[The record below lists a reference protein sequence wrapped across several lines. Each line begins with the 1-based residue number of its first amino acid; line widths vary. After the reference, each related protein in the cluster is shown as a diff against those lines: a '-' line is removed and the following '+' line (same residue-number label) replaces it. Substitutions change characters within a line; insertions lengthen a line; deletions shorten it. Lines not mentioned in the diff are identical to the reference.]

1 MDSANDVSPESA
13 DGATGTMPDGLDSSP
28 ALADPDS
35 LTAEERRLREARAG
49 VPWRAWGPY
58 LSERQW
64 GTVRE
69 DYSDSEDAWS
79 YFSHDQARSRAYRWG
94 EDGIAGISD
103 DKQRLCLALAL
114 WNERDPILKERLF
127 GLTNSEGNHGEDVK
141 EYYFYV
147 DNLPTHSYQRYLYKY
162 PQAEYPYNELVSVN
176 RARSRHELEY
186 ELIDTGVFDDGRY
199 FDVEVEHAK
208 AGPEDILCRITVHNR
223 SSQDAGLH
231 VLPTLWFR
239 NTWSWGDGGP
249 KPRLARVESEH
260 PVVRAEHHKVG
271 VFYLHAEPEAALLF
285 CENETNMARVF
296 GAEPATPFPKDGIG
310 DHLLHGAD
318 TVNPDGEG
326 TKVAAHVRLVVPAGG
341 QAAVLVR
348 LTREGPETLTA
359 PFAGADELIARRRA
373 EADDFYE
380 AITPPTVTDD
390 AKAVMRQALA
400 GMLWSKQ
407 CYYFDVDR
415 WLRERHLHPLR
426 SPTRRGSR
434 NESWF
439 HMFNHDV
446 VSMPD
451 KWEYPWYAA
460 WDLAFHCIP
469 LAMVDPDFAKSQI
482 DLMLSR
488 EYLHPGGQMPAYEW
502 NFGDVNPP
510 VHAFAALFLQNLEE
524 DLGEVD
530 LPFLQE
536 SFSRLLMNFTWWVNR
551 KDPSGHN
558 VFEGGF
564 LGLDNIG
571 VFDRSAALPT
581 GGRLEQADGTAW
593 MAMFSQN
600 MLELALALL
609 PHDKSYEEFVLK
621 FVERFFWIAA
631 AVDPIGEHPDEM
643 WDEEDG
649 FFYDVLRLPDGT
661 GMRIKVRSLVGLL
674 PICATTVIE
683 ADLLDRYPQITEQVA
698 TFLERNRDLLAN
710 IADPAVPG
718 VQGRRILSL
727 VNEDKLRRILARMLD
742 EERFLGPHGIRSI
755 SRWHL
760 DHPYTFDVAGAEYR
774 VQYEPAESTTGMFGG
789 NSNWR
794 GPVWFPINL
803 LLIRALIQH
812 YRYYGND
819 LKVECPT
826 GSGKMMTLFEVAQ
839 ELSRRLASTFLQDS
853 DGRRPVYGGTRL
865 FQEDPHWRDLI
876 LFYEYYHGDNGA
888 GLGAS
893 HQTGW
898 SGLVARLIQSMG
910 QFDADSVLEDSQ
922 WPMAR
927 PYRRL
932 AAGSMADVTTAREA
946 RGVTEPQSPS

>member
-1 MDSANDVSPESA
+1 MS
-13 DGATGTMPDGLDSSP
+13 DGGGGP
-28 ALADPDS
+28 AAGGPAR
-35 LTAEERRLREARAG
+35 LTAEELRLRETREG

-69 DYSDSEDAWS
+69 DYSQNGDAWS

-94 EDGIAGISD
+94 EDGLAGISD
-103 DKQRLCLALAL
+103 EKQRLCLALAL

-127 GLTNSEGNHGEDVK
+127 GLTNAEGNHGEDVK

-147 DNLPTHSYQRYLYKY
+147 DNLPTHSYQRWLYKY
-162 PQAEYPYNELVSVN
+162 PQAEFPYNDLVAVN

-186 ELIDTGVFDDGRY
+186 ELVDTGIFDEGRY
-199 FDVEVEHAK
+199 FDVEVEYAK
-208 AGPEDILCRITVHNR
+208 AAPEDIMCRITVHNR
-223 SSQDAGLH
+223 SSRDARLH

-239 NTWSWGDGGP
+239 NTWSWGGDQP
-249 KPRLARVESEH
+249 RPRLTRAGAA
-260 PVVRAEHHKVG
+260 PVIRAEHRDLG
-271 VFYLHAEPEAALLF
+271 VYYLHAAADADLLF
-285 CENETNMARVF
+285 CENETSAARIW
-296 GAEPATPFPKDGIG
+296 GAPTASGFPKDGIG
-310 DHLLHGAD
+310 DHLLSGAA
-318 TVNPDGEG
+318 TVNPAGEG
-326 TKVAAHVRLVVPAGG
+326 TKAAAHVALLVPGGG
-341 QAAVLVR
+341 QTSVLVR
-348 LTREGPETLTA
+348 LTREGPETLAA
-359 PFAGADELIARRRA
+359 PFAGAADLIARRRA
-373 EADDFYE
+373 EADEFYE
-380 AITPPTVTDD
+380 AITPPTVSDD

-407 CYYFDVDR
+407 CYFFDVDR
-415 WLRERHLHPLR
+415 WLRERNVHPLR
-426 SPTRRGSR
+426 APTQRGTR

-469 LAMVDPDFAKSQI
+469 LAMVDPDFAKNQI
-482 DLMLSR
+482 DLMVSQ
-488 EYLHPGGQMPAYEW
+488 EYLHPTGQMPAYEW

-510 VHAFAALFLQNLEE
+510 VHAFATLFLQNLES
-524 DLGEVD
+524 DLGETD
-530 LPFLQE
+530 LPFLRE
-536 SFSRLLMNFTWWVNR
+536 AFRKLLLNFTWWVNR
-551 KDPSGHN
+551 KDPTGHN

-600 MLELALALL
+600 MLELALTLL
-609 PHDKSYEEFVLK
+609 DNDPTYQEFVLS

-631 AVDPIGEHPDEM
+631 AMDPIGDNPDEM

-649 FFYDVLRLPDGT
+649 FFYDVLRLPDGSGT
-661 GMRIKVRSLVGLL
+661 KIKVRSLVGLL
-674 PICATTVIE
+674 PLCASTVIE
-683 ADLLDRYPQITEQVA
+683 PEVLERYPEVARRAGAFIERNSDLLV
-698 TFLERNRDLLAN
+698 N
-710 IADPAVPG
+710 IADPMVPG
-718 VQGRRILSL
+718 VRGRRLLSL
-727 VNEDKLRRILARMLD
+727 VNEEKLRRILARMLD
-742 EERFLGPHGIRSI
+742 EERFLGPHGVRSI

-760 DHPYTFDVAGAEYR
+760 DHPYSFYAGGVEHR
-774 VQYEPAESTTGMFGG
+774 VQYEPAESTSGMFGG

-794 GPVWFPINL
+794 GPVWFPINVM
-803 LLIRALIQH
+803 LIRALITH
-812 YRYYGND
+812 YRYYGDD
-819 LKVECPT
+819 LTVECPT
-826 GSGKMMTLFEVAQ
+826 GSGTMMTLFEVAQ
-839 ELSRRLASTFLQDS
+839 ELTRRLTATFLRGP
-853 DGRRPVYGGTRL
+853 DGRRPVYGATRL

-876 LFYEYYHGDNGA
+876 LFYEYFHGDNGA

-898 SGLVARLIQSMG
+898 TGLVARLIQAFG
-910 QFDADSVLEDSQ
+910 QLDADGVLNDPR
-922 WPMAR
+922 WPLAR

-932 AAGSMADVTTAREA
+932 TGAPVGAAADAAAARLG
-946 RGVTEPQSPS
+946 R

>member
-1 MDSANDVSPESA
+1 VSNEGSRNGQTA
-13 DGATGTMPDGLDSSP
+13 AGSG
-28 ALADPDS
+28 S
-35 LTAEERRLREARAG
+35 LTAEERRLREARDG

-69 DYSDSEDAWS
+69 DYSEGCDAWS

-127 GLTNSEGNHGEDVK
+127 GLTNAEGNHGEDVK

-147 DNLPTHSYQRYLYKY
+147 DNVPTHSYQRYLYKY
-162 PQAEYPYNELVSVN
+162 PQAEFPYNDLVAVN
-176 RARSRHELEY
+176 RSRSRYEFEY
-186 ELIDTGVFDDGRY
+186 ELIDTGIFDAGNY

-208 AGPEDILCRITVHNR
+208 ASPEDILCRVTVHNR
-223 SSQDAGLH
+223 AAREATLH

-239 NTWSWGDGGP
+239 NNWSWPEGDA
-249 KPRLARVESEH
+249 KPRLARVGESAY
-260 PVVRAEHHKVG
+260 PAVRADHPKLG
-271 VFYLHAEPEAALLF
+271 VFYLYAEPEAALLF
-285 CENETNMARVF
+285 CENETNTARVF
-296 GAEPATPFPKDGIG
+296 GTEPQTPFPKDGIG
-310 DHLLHGAD
+310 DHVIHGTD
-318 TVNPDGEG
+318 SVNPFSEG
-326 TKVAAHVRLVVPAGG
+326 TKAAAHVTLRVPGGG

-348 LTREGPETLTA
+348 LTREAPGQLTE
-359 PFAGADELIARRRA
+359 PFAGAGELIARRRA
-373 EADDFYE
+373 EADEFYE
-380 AITPPTVTDD
+380 VRTPHAVTDD
-390 AKAVMRQALA
+390 MKAVMRQALA

-407 CYYFDVDR
+407 CYYFDVDK
-415 WLRERHLHPLR
+415 WLRERRFHPLR
-426 SPTRRGSR
+426 APLRRGTR

-469 LAMVDPDFAKSQI
+469 LAMVDPDFAETQL
-482 DLMLSR
+482 DLMLSQD
-488 EYLHPGGQMPAYEW
+488 YLHPTGQIPAYEW

-510 VHAFAALFLQNLEE
+510 VHAFATLFLQNLKT
-524 DLGEVD
+524 DLGEAD
-530 LPFLQE
+530 LPFLRK
-536 SFSRLLMNFTWWVNR
+536 SFARLLLNFTWWVNR
-551 KDPSGHN
+551 KDPTGHN
-558 VFEGGF
+558 VYEGGF

-581 GGRLEQADGTAW
+581 GGNLEQADGTAW
-593 MAMFSQN
+593 MAIYSQN
-600 MLELALALL
+600 MLELALDLVE
-609 PHDKSYEEFVLK
+609 HDETYQGFVLK

-631 AVDPIGEHPDEM
+631 AMDPMGERPDEM

-661 GMRIKVRSLVGLL
+661 GTRLKVRSLVGLL
-674 PICATTVIE
+674 PICAATVIE
-683 ADLLDRYPQITEQVA
+683 PELLDRYPQIAAQVG
-698 TFLERNRDLLAN
+698 TFLGRNRDLLAN
-710 IADPAVPG
+710 IADPFVPG
-718 VQGRRILSL
+718 AHGRRLLSL

-760 DHPYTFDVAGAEYR
+760 EHPYVFTVHGVDHAVR
-774 VQYEPAESTTGMFGG
+774 YEPAESTSGMFGG

-803 LLIRALIQH
+803 LLIRALITH
-812 YRYYGND
+812 YRYYGNN

-826 GSGKMMTLFEVAQ
+826 GSGTMMTLFEVAM
-839 ELSRRLASTFLQDS
+839 ELSRRLVTTFLPDA
-853 DGRRPVYGGTRL
+853 DGHRPVYGGAKL
-865 FQEDPHWRDLI
+865 FGDDPHWKDLV
-876 LFYEYYHGDNGA
+876 LFYEYFHGDNGA

-898 SGLVARLIQSMG
+898 TGLVAKLIQSLG
-910 QFDADSVLEDSQ
+910 QFDADSVLDDPH

-927 PYRRL
+927 PYRR
-932 AAGSMADVTTAREA
+932 
-946 RGVTEPQSPS
+946 PS

>member
-35 LTAEERRLREARAG
+35 LTAEERRLREARTG

-127 GLTNSEGNHGEDVK
+127 GLTNAEGNHGEDVK

-208 AGPEDILCRITVHNR
+208 TGPEDILCRITVHNR

-348 LTREGPETLTA
+348 LTREGPETLPS

-760 DHPYTFDVAGAEYR
+760 DHPYTFHVAGAEYR

-826 GSGKMMTLFEVAQ
+826 GSGKMMTLYEVAQ

-853 DGRRPVYGGTRL
+853 DGRRPVYGGTRR

-910 QFDADSVLEDSQ
+910 QFDADSVLEDLQ

-932 AAGSMADVTTAREA
+932 AAGSVADVTTAREA
-946 RGVTEPQSPS
+946 RGVTEPQSPP

>member
-1 MDSANDVSPESA
+1 MSEWRDYSQPAA
-13 DGATGTMPDGLDSSP
+13 PDP
-28 ALADPDS
+28 AS
-35 LTAEERRLREARAG
+35 QTAEERRLLEARAG
-49 VPWRAWGPY
+49 VQWRAWGPY

-69 DYSDSEDAWS
+69 DYSDNGDAWS

-127 GLTNSEGNHGEDVK
+127 GLTNAEGNHGEDVK

-162 PQAEYPYNELVSVN
+162 PQAEFPYNDLVTVN
-176 RARSRHELEY
+176 RSRSRREFEY
-186 ELIDTGVFDDGRY
+186 ELIDTGVFGEDRY

-208 AGPEDILCRITVHNR
+208 AAPEDILCRITVHNR
-223 SSQDAGLH
+223 SSSDAVLH

-239 NTWSWGDGGP
+239 NTWSWRDGEP
-249 KPRLARVESEH
+249 RPRLAHVTAAQ
-260 PVVRAEHHKVG
+260 PVVRAEHHELG
-271 VFYLHAEPEAALLF
+271 VFYLYAEPGAALLF
-285 CENETNMARVF
+285 CENETNTVRVF
-296 GAEPATPFPKDGIG
+296 GAEAATRFPKDGIG
-310 DHLLHGAD
+310 NHVLHGTD
-318 TVNPDGEG
+318 TVNPAGEG
-326 TKVAAHVRLVVPAGG
+326 TKAAVRVRLEVPAGG
-341 QAAVLVR
+341 QAAVTVR
-348 LTREGPETLTA
+348 LTREAPDQVAE

-373 EADDFYE
+373 EADEFYD
-380 AITPPTVTDD
+380 AITPPAVSDD
-390 AKAVMRQALA
+390 AKSVMRQALA

-415 WLRERHLHPLR
+415 WLRERNVHPLR
-426 SPTRRGSR
+426 APARRGTR

-469 LAMVDPDFAKSQI
+469 LAMVDPDFAKSQL
-482 DLMLSR
+482 DLMLSQD
-488 EYLHPGGQMPAYEW
+488 YLHSSGQMPAYEW

-510 VHAFAALFLQNLEE
+510 VHAFATLFLENLEA
-524 DLGEVD
+524 DLGQVD
-530 LPFLQE
+530 HSFLQA
-536 SFSRLLMNFTWWVNR
+536 SFARLLLNFTWWVNR
-551 KDPSGHN
+551 KDVGGRN

-571 VFDRSAALPT
+571 VFDRSATLPT

-600 MLELALALL
+600 MLELALGLL
-609 PHDKSYEEFVLK
+609 EHDETYEGFVLK
-621 FVERFFWIAA
+621 FVEHFFWIAA

-661 GMRIKVRSLVGLL
+661 GTRLKVRSLVGLL

-683 ADLLDRYPQITEQVA
+683 ADVIERYPEIAGQVR
-698 TFLERNRDLLAN
+698 TFLERNQDLLAN
-710 IADPAVPG
+710 IADPLVPG
-718 VQGRRILSL
+718 VRGRRILSL

-760 DHPYTFDVAGAEYR
+760 DHPYTFDVHGTEHR
-774 VQYEPAESTTGMFGG
+774 VEYEPAESTSGMFGG

-794 GPVWFPINL
+794 GPVWFPVNL
-803 LLIRALIQH
+803 LLIRALLQH

-819 LKVECPT
+819 LTVECPT
-826 GSGKMMTLFEVAQ
+826 GSGTMMTLFEVAQ
-839 ELSRRLASTFLQDS
+839 ELSRRLAGTFLRDA
-853 DGRRPVYGGTRL
+853 DGQRPVYGGARL
-865 FQEDPHWRDLI
+865 FQDDPHWRDLV
-876 LFYEYYHGDNGA
+876 LFYEYFHGDNGA

-898 SGLVARLIQSMG
+898 TGLVARLIQSLG
-910 QFDADSVLEDSQ
+910 QFDADTVLEDRR

-927 PYRRL
+927 PYRRV
-932 AAGSMADVTTAREA
+932 APAPITGVNVARQAGW
-946 RGVTEPQSPS
+946 

>member
-1 MDSANDVSPESA
+1 MSDAPVPPPV
-13 DGATGTMPDGLDSSP
+13 PDP
-28 ALADPDS
+28 AS
-35 LTAEERRLREARAG
+35 LTAEEQRLREAREG
-49 VPWRAWGPY
+49 VGWRAWGPY

-69 DYSDSEDAWS
+69 DYSENEDAWS
-79 YFSHDQARSRAYRWG
+79 YLSHDQARSRAYRWG

-103 DKQRLCLALAL
+103 DKQRVCLAVAL

-127 GLTNSEGNHGEDVK
+127 GLTNAEGNHGEDVK

-147 DNLPTHSYQRYLYKY
+147 DNLPTHSYERYLYKY
-162 PQAEYPYNELVSVN
+162 PQAEFPYNDLVATN
-176 RARSRHELEY
+176 RDRSRHEFEY
-186 ELIDTGVFDDGRY
+186 ELLDTGVFDESRY
-199 FDVEVEHAK
+199 FDVEIEHAK
-208 AGPEDILCRITVHNR
+208 AGPEDILCRVTVHNR
-223 SSQDAGLH
+223 SARDAALH

-239 NTWSWGDGGP
+239 NTWSWRPDEP
-249 KPRLARVESEH
+249 KPRLARAEAGV
-260 PVVRAEHHKVG
+260 PAVRAEHPKAG
-271 VFYLHAEPEAALLF
+271 TFYLYAEPDADLLF
-285 CENETNMARVF
+285 CENETNMPRVF
-296 GAEPATPFPKDGIG
+296 GAEPTTPFPKDGIG

-318 TVNPDGEG
+318 TVNPAGEG
-326 TKVAAHVRLVVPAGG
+326 TKVAAHTRLVVPAGG
-341 QAAVLVR
+341 QAVMLVR
-348 LTREGPETLTA
+348 LTREGPDQVTE
-359 PFAGADELIARRRA
+359 PFAGAHELVARRRA
-373 EADDFYE
+373 EADEFYD
-380 AITPPTVTDD
+380 AISPPSIGDD

-407 CYYFDVDR
+407 CYNYDVDQ

-426 SPTRRGSR
+426 SPIRRGTR

-460 WDLAFHCIP
+460 WDLAFHCLP
-469 LAMVDPDFAKSQI
+469 LAMVDPDFAKSQV

-488 EYLHPGGQMPAYEW
+488 EYLHPGGQIPAYEW

-510 VHAFAALFLQNLEE
+510 VHAFAALFLQNLESN
-524 DLGEVD
+524 LGDVD
-530 LPFLQE
+530 FPFLQE
-536 SFSRLLMNFTWWVNR
+536 SFSRLLLNFTWWVNR

-600 MLELALALL
+600 MLELAMSLAEQD
-609 PHDKSYEEFVLK
+609 PGYEEFVLK

-631 AVDPIGEHPDEM
+631 AVDPLGDNPDEM

-649 FFYDVLRLPDGT
+649 FFYDVLRLPDGS
-661 GMRIKVRSLVGLL
+661 GKRLKVRSLVGLL
-674 PICATTVIE
+674 PLCATTVIE
-683 ADLLDRYPQITEQVA
+683 ADMLERYPHLAGQVRE
-698 TFLERNRDLLAN
+698 FLERNQDLLAN
-710 IADPAVPG
+710 IADPLVPG

-760 DHPYTFDVAGAEYR
+760 DHPYVFDVNGTEYR

-794 GPVWFPINL
+794 GPVWFPINM
-803 LLIRALIQH
+803 LLIRALITH
-812 YRYYGND
+812 YRYYGDD

-826 GSGKMMTLFEVAQ
+826 GSGTMMTLFEVAQ
-839 ELSRRLASTFLQDS
+839 ELSRRLAGTFLKDE
-853 DGRRPVYGGTRL
+853 DGHRPVYGGTKV

-876 LFYEYYHGDNGA
+876 LFYEYFHGDNGA

-898 SGLVARLIQSMG
+898 TGLVARLIQSMG
-910 QFDADSVLEDSQ
+910 QLDPATVLGDRH
-922 WPMAR
+922 WPLAR

-932 AAGSMADVTTAREA
+932 AAGAIPDVATVREA
-946 RGVTEPQSPS
+946 RGAAG